1 MAPGASQV
9 RPKGPPRPP
18 RPLLCSSENTPKT
31 EYSFDRHLSR
41 TFSFFYFRPKARSPT
56 SLPAWY
62 RRYFRDFAFCWFLL
76 FLFSD
81 FCLRDVFEEIC
92 PLRWPG
98 GVPKSAQNRLSFLK
112 SGPFLRSVLC
122 KIPKFP
128 LKRKLRR
135 AFWPQGPP
143 KFGPRGPQ
151 GLRGRSFLHLAA
163 QTLVL
168 LCAHEKNVKTTR
180 VFFVFGVFHLSA
192 PLFEFLP
199 FPRGRPGPRR
209 GPRRAPVGRFLT
221 HSEASWRPGRP
232 FFDLTYFSCRNL
244 VGRYGRKL
252 PPLSPSQNRFVSGV
266 PQSPLF
272 PEMRLSL
279 CA

>member
-18 RPLLCSSENTPKT
+18 RPLLFAPGCPNASPSLRSRKNAKT
-31 EYSFDRHLSR
+31 TH
-41 TFSFFYFRPKARSPT
+41 
-56 SLPAWY
+56 
-62 RRYFRDFAFCWFLL
+62 AFC
-76 FLFSD
+76 
-81 FCLRDVFEEIC
+81 
-92 PLRWPG
+92 
-98 GVPKSAQNRLSFLK
+98 
-112 SGPFLRSVLC
+112 
-122 KIPKFP
+122 
-128 LKRKLRR
+128 
-135 AFWPQGPP
+135 
-143 KFGPRGPQ
+143 RG
-151 GLRGRSFLHLAA
+151 
-163 QTLVL
+163 
-168 LCAHEKNVKTTR
+168 
-180 VFFVFGVFHLSA
+180 GVFHLSA

-232 FFDLTYFSCRNL
+232 FFDFSYFSCRNL

-272 PEMRLSL
+272 PEMRLRL

>member
-1 MAPGASQV
+1 M
-9 RPKGPPRPP
+9 
-18 RPLLCSSENTPKT
+18 
-31 EYSFDRHLSR
+31 
-41 TFSFFYFRPKARSPT
+41 
-56 SLPAWY
+56 
-62 RRYFRDFAFCWFLL
+62 RRYDLYGGQEGSPNQPTIDFH
-76 FLFSD
+76 
-81 FCLRDVFEEIC
+81 
-92 PLRWPG
+92 
-98 GVPKSAQNRLSFLK
+98 FLK

-122 KIPKFP
+122 KIPIFP

-163 QTLVL
+163 QMLVL
-168 LCAHEKNVKTTR
+168 LCAREKKTPKQHAF
-180 VFFVFGVFHLSA
+180 FFVFGVFHLSA

-232 FFDLTYFSCRNL
+232 FFDFSYFSCRNL